1 MRDKHLNSVLAVAVL
16 ATLGMVAASAKAQTT
31 MGIAGGQAGSTTHVM
46 FQDIAKVCKGLNVVT
61 SEGSLDNIARI
72 STDKAVQLGYTQED
86 AAVYQQGIDPDMM
99 KRIQMLFPL
108 FSAEVHLVVAANSPI
123 KSLADL
129 QGKKVYVSAEGTGT
143 WVTTKVIAAK
153 TGIQWQGFNITKKED
168 GLKAIQQGLVD
179 AGFFVEGA
187 PIGLLSKAQGVRLIP
202 ISHPQLDGF
211 KYYTKALLP
220 SNAYPWQAGTTP
232 TYKVKFAMMTYAFK
246 QQYQAEIGN
255 LVSCITRNLD
265 TLARDGHPKWRN
277 VDPLE
282 IDQISWPVHPAAMA
296 AIKREAKRK

>member
-1 MRDKHLNSVLAVAVL
+1 MMPHITFRLTAVAACL
-16 ATLGMVAASAKAQTT
+16 AIAALNADAQTT
-31 MGIAGGQAGSTTHVM
+31 IGIAAGQPGSTTHLM
-46 FQDIAKVCKGLNVVT
+46 IEDIAKTCPNVRVVD

-72 STDKAVQLGYTQED
+72 SSDKLVQMGYTQED

-99 KRIQMLFPL
+99 KRIQMVFPL
-108 FSAEVHLVVAANSPI
+108 ISAELHLVVPANSPI
-123 KSLADL
+123 RSLADL
-129 QGKKVYVSAEGTGT
+129 AGKKVYVSAEGTGT

-153 TGIQWQGFNITKKED
+153 TGIQWQAFAVSKKED
-168 GLKAIQQGLVD
+168 GLKAIQNGQLD

-187 PIGLLSKAQGVRLIP
+187 PIGLLSKATGIRLIP
-202 ISHPQLDGF
+202 ISHPALDSF
-211 KYYTKALLP
+211 KYYTRTLVP
-220 SNAYPWQAGTTP
+220 SGVYPWQQGTTQ

-255 LVSCITRNLD
+255 LVSCITRNVEKMGE
-265 TLARDGHPKWRN
+265 TGHPKWRS

-282 IDQISWPVHPAAMA
+282 IDNFTWPVHPAALA